1 MTQASPLLSREEPT
15 MKPTVVHYCK
25 LETPWDFSAC
35 GAVPGMV
42 EDTDK
47 WYEVTCKSCL
57 RTLTRNRDAVKYVQ
71 SVTGCSKADA
81 QVVVNNL
88 FWRN

>member
-25 LETPWDFSAC
+25 LETAWDFSAC

-57 RTLTRNRDAVKYVQ
+57 RALTRNRDAVKYVQ